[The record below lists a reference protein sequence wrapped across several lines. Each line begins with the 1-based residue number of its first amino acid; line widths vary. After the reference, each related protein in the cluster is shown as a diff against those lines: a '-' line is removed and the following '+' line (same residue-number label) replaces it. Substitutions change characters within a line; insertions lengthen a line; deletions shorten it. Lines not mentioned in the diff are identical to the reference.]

1 MEEENLEKLKKIDD
15 PLYVPD
21 PKLIEKKRLKE
32 LESKFDKIKNNKTYI
47 NPKGEQE

>member
-21 PKLIEKKRLKE
+21 PKLIEKVDI
-32 LESKFDKIKNNKTYI
+32 F
-47 NPKGEQE
+47 